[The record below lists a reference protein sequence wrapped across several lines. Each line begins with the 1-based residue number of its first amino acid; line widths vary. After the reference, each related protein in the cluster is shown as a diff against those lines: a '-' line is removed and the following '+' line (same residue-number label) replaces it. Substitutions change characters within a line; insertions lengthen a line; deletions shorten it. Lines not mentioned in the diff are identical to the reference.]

1 MVLVSWYCCCSD
13 RGGGES
19 GGIVDCGGYMYTLV
33 WWNIGLVKVWRIRG
47 LLKISDFTVEECVG
61 GVLVGHVC

>member
-1 MVLVSWYCCCSD
+1 
-13 RGGGES
+13 
-19 GGIVDCGGYMYTLV
+19 MYTLV